1 MMAGD
6 PLSLFF
12 AHVLRVLNASNHHR
26 RFLRTP
32 AWWVG
37 DRSLGTLSW
46 WVLLAVGGGSG
57 VSPLFRWRLGAL
69 SCLVSN
75 YSTVNVN
82 GSGSFVLV
90 GTSRNQNA
98 RAVQSCFSRR
108 HKCLEHRNCIILMSQ
123 NHEPQK
129 SDVLEVDISVQGGG
143 RWRRKFI
150 VGMLKRMVR
159 FWGSD
164 DV

>member
-1 MMAGD
+1 MQNPKYVPLVLDAPDRFGSSNCRRWHD
-6 PLSLFF
+6 GWAPILSLFF

-26 RFLRTP
+26 RFLRAP
-32 AWWVG
+32 AWWVTG

-75 YSTVNVN
+75 YSAVNVN
-82 GSGSFVLV
+82 VSGSFVLV
-90 GTSRNQNA
+90 GTSRNKNA

-108 HKCLEHRNCIILMSQ
+108 HKCLEHRNCIKLMSQ
-123 NHEPQK
+123 NHEP
-129 SDVLEVDISVQGGG
+129 
-143 RWRRKFI
+143 
-150 VGMLKRMVR
+150 
-159 FWGSD
+159 
-164 DV
+164 